1 MRPRSACRLHVLKV
15 PSLLALVLA
24 FAACADGAD
33 PDPTVRVDTL
43 GGIEHTVVE
52 DHPERGDEGLEF
64 LWRAPDEATVFEGT
78 EWSNPTR
85 IAMSEDHIA
94 VLDAQ
99 AARVHLFTPDG
110 QRNGSFGRSGEGPG
124 ELSNPTGLGIH
135 GDSILVTSM
144 MGTPALQWFG
154 LDGSYRGHAGGAGA
168 GVIAAAHFLPGT
180 GILRQVLV
188 MGGGGSGPSWEYV
201 DLDDERH
208 PVELPGN
215 HSMQPHVADG
225 GDGCWRRGTAGPNL
239 VEVDCSFPLV
249 RLIDTRGSVVREHRI
264 DRAPQRTPEDRIEQA
279 IDGVTGS
286 IRVSGGGEIPQ
297 AMLDQLMTQQEE
309 RLRQQYAWTP
319 VISMVTGS
327 TSGSRIVLL
336 EQIPESLGGGPA
348 TLHVLDS
355 DGRYLARHRL
365 DDRVR
370 SIAASDTLLV
380 VMVQD
385 DEIGLRHLEAYR
397 LP

>member
-1 MRPRSACRLHVLKV
+1 MRPRSACLPHASKV
-15 PSLLALVLA
+15 PSLLALALLL
-24 FAACADGAD
+24 AACAEQAD

-43 GGIEHTVVE
+43 GGVEHTVA
-52 DHPERGDEGLEF
+52 DAHPERGDEGLEF

-78 EWSNPTR
+78 DWSNPMQ

-99 AARVHLFTPDG
+99 TARVHLFTPEG

-135 GDSILVTSM
+135 GDSILVASM

-154 LDGSYRGHAGGAGA
+154 LDGSYRGHAGGQGA
-168 GVIAAAHFLPGT
+168 GVMAAAHFLPGK
-180 GILRQVLV
+180 GILRQVLM

-201 DLDDERH
+201 DLGDERH
-208 PVELPGN
+208 PFELPGN
-215 HSMQPHVADG
+215 HPMQPHVADG

-239 VEVDCSFPLV
+239 VQVDCSFPLV
-249 RLIDTRGSVVREHRI
+249 RLVDTSGNVVREHRI
-264 DRAPQRTPEDRIEQA
+264 DRAPQRTPEERIEQA
-279 IDGVTGS
+279 IDGLAGN
-286 IRVSGGGEIPQ
+286 IRISGDEVPQ
-297 AMLDQLMTQQEE
+297 AMIDQLMTQQEE
-309 RLRQQYAWTP
+309 RLREQYAWTP

-327 TSGSRIVLL
+327 TSGSRILLL

-355 DGRYLARHRL
+355 DGHYLVRHTL
-365 DDRVR
+365 DHRIR
-370 SIAASDTLLV
+370 SLAASDTQLV
-380 VMVQD
+380 VMVED